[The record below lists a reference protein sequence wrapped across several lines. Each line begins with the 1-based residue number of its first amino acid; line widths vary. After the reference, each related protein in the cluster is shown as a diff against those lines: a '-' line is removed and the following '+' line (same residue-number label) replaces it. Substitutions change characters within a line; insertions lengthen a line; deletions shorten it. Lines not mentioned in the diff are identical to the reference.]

1 MRCRLY
7 VLELLADQR
16 LHLCAFEVGSA
27 RLAYRRVRRMGRVG
41 TDLGLKQ
48 ADVAA
53 TGLHPTPQASQ
64 PTGGARI
71 YPTPSSAL

>member
-1 MRCRLY
+1 
-7 VLELLADQR
+7 
-16 LHLCAFEVGSA
+16 
-27 RLAYRRVRRMGRVG
+27 MGRVG

-53 TGLHPTPQASQ
+53 TDLHPTPQASQ

-71 YPTPSSAL
+71 YPTPSSALYPHHPRAGWDWG

>member
-1 MRCRLY
+1 
-7 VLELLADQR
+7 
-16 LHLCAFEVGSA
+16 
-27 RLAYRRVRRMGRVG
+27 MGRVG

-53 TGLHPTPQASQ
+53 TDLHPTPQASQ

-71 YPTPSSAL
+71 YPTPSSAPHHPATNKVIEQMLASLNIKSLYNVTSEL